1 MAENEHGR
9 IIASQAKIA
18 LQPAGFRRKGRSR
31 VWIADRGFWLSVVE
45 FQPSSWSKGTY
56 LNVAVHWLWGS
67 LPDTLTFARVERVGS
82 FVEFQSP
89 AQFLP
94 LVDQMARK
102 AVEIDQVHRS
112 MFPSVQAAATILVNE
127 LQPGAY
133 GEWAAFNAGVAAGL
147 AGDFET
153 ARRLFES
160 VRRHAAPQAQ
170 VLLACIDDPVAFR
183 SHIRGIIEA
192 ERAYYGLGALPTDVA
207 SDSCGTRS

>member
-9 IIASQAKIA
+9 IIASQAKIV
-18 LQPAGFRRKGRSR
+18 LQPAGFRRKGKSR

-67 LPDTLTFARVERVGS
+67 LPQTLTLDRFERVGGG

-89 AQFLP
+89 EQFVP
-94 LVDQMARK
+94 LIGQMARK
-102 AVEIDQVHRS
+102 AVEIDQVRRS
-112 MFPSVQAAATILVNE
+112 MFPSVQATATILVNE

-133 GEWAAFNAGVAAGL
+133 GEWAPFNAGVAAGL

-160 VRRHAAPQAQ
+160 VRGHAASQAQ
-170 VLLACIDDPVAFR
+170 VLLDYIDDPVAFR
-183 SHIRGIIEA
+183 SHVRDVIEA
-192 ERAYYGLGALPTDVA
+192 ERA
-207 SDSCGTRS
+207 

>member
-1 MAENEHGR
+1 MADNEHGR

-18 LQPAGFRRKGRSR
+18 LQPSGFRRKGQSR

-67 LPDTLTFARVERVGS
+67 LPETATFDRAERIGE
-82 FVEFQSP
+82 FVQFQSP
-89 AQFLP
+89 AQFL
-94 LVDQMARK
+94 LAVDQMAKK
-102 AVEIDQVHRS
+102 AVEIDQIHRS
-112 MFPSVQAAATILVNE
+112 MFPSAKATATILVNE

-133 GEWAAFNAGVAAGL
+133 GEWAAFHAGVAAGL

-160 VRRHAAPQAQ
+160 VRRHAASQAQ
-170 VLLACIDDPVAFR
+170 VLLAYIDDPVAFR
-183 SHIRGIIEA
+183 SHVRGMIEA
-192 ERAYYGLGALPTDVA
+192 ERAYYGLGALSA
-207 SDSCGTRS
+207 AAAI

>member
-1 MAENEHGR
+1 MANNEHGR

-18 LQPAGFRRKGRSR
+18 LQPAGFRRKGQSR

-45 FQPSSWSKGTY
+45 FQPSSWSKGAY

-67 LPDTLTFARVERVGS
+67 LPQTLTFDRSERVGDG

-89 AQFLP
+89 DQFVP

-102 AVEIDQVHRS
+102 AVEIDQIHRS
-112 MFPSVQAAATILVNE
+112 MFPSVQATATILVNE

-147 AGDFET
+147 AGEFET
-153 ARRLFES
+153 ARWLFES
-160 VRRHAAPQAQ
+160 VRRHAASQAQ
-170 VLLACIDDPVAFR
+170 ALLAYIDDPVAFR
-183 SHIRGIIEA
+183 SHVRGIIEA
-192 ERAYYGLGALPTDVA
+192 ERVYYGLGTLPTA
-207 SDSCGTRS
+207 IAI

>member
-1 MAENEHGR
+1 MADNEHGR

-18 LQPAGFRRKGRSR
+18 LQLAGFRRKGQSR

-67 LPDTLTFARVERVGS
+67 LPQTLTFDRFERVGG
-82 FVEFQSP
+82 FVEFQNS
-89 AQFLP
+89 AQFVL
-94 LVDQMARK
+94 LVGQMARK

-112 MFPSVQAAATILVNE
+112 MFPSVQATATVLVNE

-133 GEWAAFNAGVAAGL
+133 GEWAAFHAGVAAGL

-160 VRRHAAPQAQ
+160 AQRHAASQAQ
-170 VLLACIDDPVAFR
+170 LLLGYIDDPIAFR
-183 SHIRGIIEA
+183 SRARGFIEA
-192 ERAYYGLGALPTDVA
+192 ERAHYGLGALPA
-207 SDSCGTRS
+207 AIAI

>member
-1 MAENEHGR
+1 MADNEHGR
-9 IIASQAKIA
+9 IIAAQAKIA
-18 LQPAGFRRKGRSR
+18 LQPAGFQRKGQSR

-67 LPDTLTFARVERVGS
+67 LLETLTFDRSERVGG

-89 AQFLP
+89 EQFVP
-94 LVDQMARK
+94 VVSQMARK

-153 ARRLFES
+153 ARRLFER
-160 VRRHAAPQAQ
+160 VQRHAASQAQ
-170 VLLACIDDPVAFR
+170 ALLAYIDDPVAFR
-183 SHIRGIIEA
+183 THVRGIIEA
-192 ERAYYGLGALPTDVA
+192 ERTYYGLGALPTA
-207 SDSCGTRS
+207 GAI